1 MKFSQIAHLMKSKF
15 LIFFLIANLYLLAS
29 NLRVLILMFRT
40 PLDTVFTLL
49 HHATSSDYNLYL
61 SIITMG
67 QNSHWLF
74 RDPYTTEK
82 TLPSIYYVFY
92 IVAGKLIPLWAPYV
106 YHLVRI
112 ISIEA
117 FFVAVFLLCK
127 TVLSPKTAF
136 WASLLSITAT
146 IPLSLS
152 NGWWTGLDAVQRL
165 NVTPPHYFAGYAF
178 MLLSLVVFFFYINRS
193 EKFGIKWLLFFS
205 GGLLFIGGIILPT
218 ILLPVLIC
226 MPLANG
232 IVLLKR
238 RSEFKIYPAII
249 ILLFALLSFLP
260 TYLQTKNDYLS
271 HLFLSWSYTRWN
283 VNEPNFDRE
292 LLLSFTPILLLSIP
306 AIINIF
312 KKGNFGRLFI
322 ALWGLFPF
330 LMLPF
335 ANILGIGK
343 IRLISEAPFV
353 PLGILATITL
363 FEVVKKNIRYLL
375 LIIFFAIT
383 VPQSII
389 LSYQDYRKSSTQQL
403 YTNVF
408 IPKSVWNTIEF
419 VRRNAPKNS
428 IVLSDEYFG
437 NLVPAFVPVISYFGH
452 SSITLNFSDKQKNV
466 YNFYTQKMTDNE
478 AFDFL
483 NENNI
488 KYVYFGPDEKRLGSD
503 KLNYSFLKPIF
514 GKEDISLYKIQ

>member
-1 MKFSQIAHLMKSKF
+1 
-15 LIFFLIANLYLLAS
+15 
-29 NLRVLILMFRT
+29 
-40 PLDTVFTLL
+40 
-49 HHATSSDYNLYL
+49 
-61 SIITMG
+61 
-67 QNSHWLF
+67 
-74 RDPYTTEK
+74 
-82 TLPSIYYVFY
+82 
-92 IVAGKLIPLWAPYV
+92 
-106 YHLVRI
+106 
-112 ISIEA
+112 
-117 FFVAVFLLCK
+117 
-127 TVLSPKTAF
+127 
-136 WASLLSITAT
+136 
-146 IPLSLS
+146 
-152 NGWWTGLDAVQRL
+152 
-165 NVTPPHYFAGYAF
+165 
-178 MLLSLVVFFFYINRS
+178 MLLSLAVFISLILKTGDTREGSRTKLQRHDLAGDDNLVQFEDSSWETRVAGPVNYNQKILHAR
-193 EKFGIKWLLFFS
+193 EIIPGI
-205 GGLLFIGGIILPT
+205 LLFIGGIILPT

-226 MPLANG
+226 IPLANG
-232 IVLLKR
+232 IIILKR
-238 RSEFKIYPAII
+238 RFEFRIYPTII
-249 ILLFALLSFLP
+249 ILFFALLSFLP

-283 VNEPNFDRE
+283 LNEPNFDKD
-292 LLLSFTPILLLSIP
+292 LLLSFGPILLLSIP

-312 KKGNFGRLFI
+312 KKGDFEKLFI

-330 LMLPF
+330 FMLPF
-335 ANILGIGK
+335 ANLLGLGK

-389 LSYQDYRKSSTQQL
+389 LSYQDYRESSTQQL

-408 IPKSVWNTIEF
+408 IPKPVWNTIEF
-419 VRRNAPKNS
+419 MRRNAAKNS

-437 NLVPAFVPVISYFGH
+437 NLVPAFVPVVSYFGH
-452 SSITLNFSDKQKNV
+452 SSITLNFFDKQKNV

-503 KLNYSFLKPIF
+503 KLNYSFLNNVFKE
-514 GKEDISLYKIQ
+514 EDITLFQVYP